1 MTSMLSQ
8 FKKIDKIIDHF
19 TLEFK
24 FNIKPLVYKYYPKI
38 NNEEDIENLIK
49 NYAMETFEFADSV
62 INKDRHYNED
72 RIKEEYESMNS
83 LISRIKE
90 DYFESEFLQE
100 VHKKA
105 KRMIVDYFPKTME
118 LSSFGF
124 LIMERYTQLNLYS
137 FGSSLNKII
146 NEQDS

>member
-8 FKKIDKIIDHF
+8 FKKIDKLIDRF
-19 TLEFK
+19 TRDFK
-24 FNIKPLVYKYYPKI
+24 FNIQPLVYKHHPEI
-38 NNEEDIENLIK
+38 NNEEDLEKLIQ

-62 INKDRHYNED
+62 INKDNNYNED

-105 KRMIVDYFPKTME
+105 KRLIVDYFPNTME

-146 NEQDS
+146 NEQDN